1 MTRHTASRFW
11 QCIEALPKEIQ
22 ETAEKNYELLKEN
35 PNHAS
40 LHFKRVGKYWSV
52 RVSRDYRA
60 LAVEIAGGFLWFWIG
75 KHSEYDRLS
84 AQG

>member
-1 MTRHTASRFW
+1 MIHRTVSRFW
-11 QCIEALPKEIQ
+11 RCFDALPVEVR

-52 RVSRDYRA
+52 RVTRDYRA
-60 LAVEIAGGFLWFWIG
+60 LAIEIENGFLWFWIG
-75 KHSEYDRLS
+75 KHSEYDKLI

>member
-1 MTRHTASRFW
+1 MTHRTVSRFW
-11 QCIEALPKEIQ
+11 QCFAALPAEIR
-22 ETAEKNYELLKEN
+22 EAAEKNYELLKEN

-52 RVSRDYRA
+52 RVTRDYRA
-60 LAVEIAGGFLWFWIG
+60 LAIEIEVGFLWFWIG
-75 KHSEYDRLS
+75 KHSEYDRLI